1 MNNDHFPLRDEL
13 AIKEAIHHWFAFF
26 EGETVS
32 TYSQLALF
40 DDEIELV
47 HAGQHLLA
55 KGNEQMKQWL
65 NSIPPEISSHFVK
78 NIEAKKIRGDVYQVS
93 WETPYQAVRDS
104 GDVGGAIIRYQT
116 LVRVSLEGVAKFIV
130 IQKTPF
136 KNNPE
141 TVFHESF
148 RQHRASALSCRLQ
161 RWLESDETAIPAT
174 INALGEASKMLLNI
188 QQISGDKRLI
198 LQSSD
203 DGENP
208 GLLMTTD
215 AETYYLSLQQQPGW
229 YPAIANVV
237 AIKNS

>member
-1 MNNDHFPLRDEL
+1 MNNDHFPLRHEL

-32 TYSQLALF
+32 TYSQLGLF
-40 DDEIELV
+40 DDEIQLV

-55 KGNEQMKQWL
+55 KGKEQMKQWL

-78 NIEAKKIRGDVYQVS
+78 NIEAEKIRDDVYQVS

-116 LVRVSLEGVAKFIV
+116 LVRVSLEGVARFIV

-148 RQHRASALSCRLQ
+148 RQHRASALCCRLQ
-161 RWLESDETAIPAT
+161 RWLESDETALPAT
-174 INALGEASKMLLNI
+174 INALGEASQMF
-188 QQISGDKRLI
+188 
-198 LQSSD
+198 
-203 DGENP
+203 
-208 GLLMTTD
+208 
-215 AETYYLSLQQQPGW
+215 
-229 YPAIANVV
+229 
-237 AIKNS
+237 